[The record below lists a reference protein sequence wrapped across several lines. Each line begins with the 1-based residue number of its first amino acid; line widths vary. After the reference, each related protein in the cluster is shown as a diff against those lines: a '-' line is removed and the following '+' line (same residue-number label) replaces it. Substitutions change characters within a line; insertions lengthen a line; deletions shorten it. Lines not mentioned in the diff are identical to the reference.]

1 MAGEVARSIDDL
13 LRIQNESPAFI
24 TRMSQ
29 NCKKLKDFFIEA
41 RHARIKLELE
51 ANTTFEG
58 VLRAGMLSN
67 VKSKVTRAFEKGVG
81 KKEKTQSIGEISRR
95 FQQVRGD
102 KYKDQRNECRK
113 VFSTTFEDL
122 VAGKLKFVYHDK
134 EKLAMGSLLKRRL
147 KKEAKWGVNE
157 NLNNILQCY
166 YDEDKT
172 LDLVDRKVNGLLKGE
187 CQALLTELKIPWEKK
202 DLVLSL
208 KNKILDY
215 KWKQLRKEHLDREK
229 VLDAAAGIA
238 AVVVVQDE
246 DDE

>member
-1 MAGEVARSIDDL
+1 
-13 LRIQNESPAFI
+13 
-24 TRMSQ
+24 
-29 NCKKLKDFFIEA
+29 
-41 RHARIKLELE
+41 
-51 ANTTFEG
+51 
-58 VLRAGMLSN
+58 
-67 VKSKVTRAFEKGVG
+67 
-81 KKEKTQSIGEISRR
+81 
-95 FQQVRGD
+95 
-102 KYKDQRNECRK
+102 
-113 VFSTTFEDL
+113 
-122 VAGKLKFVYHDK
+122 
-134 EKLAMGSLLKRRL
+134 MGSLLKRRL

-215 KWKQLRKEHLDREK
+215 KWKQPRKEHLDREK
-229 VLDAAAGIA
+229 VLDATAGIA